1 MRRGFGLVQVMFF
14 MVIISTILAISMRYA
29 SITVK
34 QTEDLY
40 IKEQIE
46 LFMQSSIELAMLGIE
61 GSATNLRKITIIS
74 DDKRF
79 ISTIEIK
86 KYYLKSSSNASEES
100 NGMIDMNIIV
110 ETNSTHPKNSTQVR
124 LVKRTLQRP

>member
-1 MRRGFGLVQVMFF
+1 MRRGFGLIQVIFF
-14 MVIISTILAISMRYA
+14 MVILSGILSISMKYA

-40 IKEQIE
+40 IKEQAE
-46 LFMQSSIELAMLGIE
+46 LFMQSSIELALLGI
-61 GSATNLRKITIIS
+61 SSTDTKIDNIIVIS

-79 ISTIEIK
+79 ESNITITNS
-86 KYYLKSSSNASEES
+86 YL

-110 ETNSTHPKNSTQVR
+110 ETNNTHPKNSR
-124 LVKRTLQRP
+124 PVKLKKRSLQRL

>member
-61 GSATNLRKITIIS
+61 GSATNLKKITIIS